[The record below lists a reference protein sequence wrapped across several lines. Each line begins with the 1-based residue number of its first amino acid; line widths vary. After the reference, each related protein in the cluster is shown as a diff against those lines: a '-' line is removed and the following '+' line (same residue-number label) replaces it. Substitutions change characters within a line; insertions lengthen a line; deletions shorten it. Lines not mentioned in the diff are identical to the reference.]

1 MRLGTLRLISSGI
14 VLLLIACSP
23 APDNHS
29 GSGHMSLATTALDAM
44 ESELLAKGWRHG
56 TLEIRVRVEQG
67 GKLREQS
74 SAGGGTKTALQWSF
88 NLKARRLFDVLVAP
102 DLGQLPSPADTEDA
116 LRSANNRS
124 PVYLKPLVTQPN
136 PQGQVEYTKRLTID
150 SPGSGTYRHLK
161 EKTHAEGTIQQVRI
175 ANLRPSFYG
184 QGYEFEL
191 LLAYDMMMHSTKMAQ
206 PVKGAATYVEEE
218 LPVEESFTMHL
229 FPEPDLEV
237 LEAYPFRAAASSD
250 DIRQSALDKFRALQD
265 VAAGVTLVGDLR
277 PGMQWSGTRDQLTL
291 SYALNS
297 NSQSPFFGDITGL
310 ATRIKPNRVK
320 VEVIIKAR

>member
-1 MRLGTLRLISSGI
+1 MRLGTFRLISSGI

-23 APDNHS
+23 APDNRA
-29 GSGHMSLATTALDAM
+29 GSGRMSLATTALDAM
-44 ESELLAKGWRHG
+44 ENELLAKGWRHG
-56 TLEIRVRVEQG
+56 TLEIRVKVEQG

-74 SAGGGTKTALQWSF
+74 SAGGGTKTSLQWSF

-150 SPGSGTYRHLK
+150 SPGSDTYRHLK
-161 EKTHAEGTIQQVRI
+161 EKTHAEGTIQQLRI

-191 LLAYDMMMHSTKMAQ
+191 LLAYDMMMHSTKSAQ

-218 LPVEESFTMHL
+218 LPVEEGLTMHL
-229 FPEPDLEV
+229 FPEPDLDV
-237 LEAYPFRAAASSD
+237 LESYPFGAASD
-250 DIRQSALDKFRALQD
+250 DVRQLALDKFRALQD
-265 VAAGVTLVGDLR
+265 VATGVTLVGDLR
-277 PGMQWSGTRDQLTL
+277 PGLQWSGARDQLTL
-291 SYALNS
+291 SYALSS
-297 NSQSPFFGDITGL
+297 NSQSPLFGDVIGL